1 MSGAALENERVERRL
16 AAADLE
22 VSGAE
27 VHGMLCGLLCAGKPE
42 ARDIW
47 FSELYQGDEG
57 GEGDDLLLRECRQ
70 TLDQLHD
77 ETLEAITGPGLGFT
91 PLLPDDEKPLMLR
104 ASAVRDWSQGFLYGI
119 GLAGIAPERELSEH
133 TREALRDFSEITRMD
148 LETLDEAAEEVED
161 DLMQISE
168 FLWVAAMMVHDDLV
182 PDPTERT

>member
-1 MSGAALENERVERRL
+1 MSGPALDHERVERRL

-27 VHGMLCGLLCAGKPE
+27 VHGMLCGLLCVGKPE

-47 FSELYQGDEG
+47 FGELYQGD
-57 GEGDDLLLRECRQ
+57 EGDDLLLRECRQ
-70 TLDQLHD
+70 TLDRLHD

-91 PLLPDDEKPLMLR
+91 PLLPDDDKPLNLR
-104 ASAVRDWSQGFLYGI
+104 AAAVREWSQGFLYGI
-119 GLAGIAPERELSEH
+119 GMAGIAPERELSEH
-133 TREALRDFSEITRMD
+133 TREALRDFGEITRMD
-148 LETLDEAAEEVED
+148 LESLDEAGEEAED

-182 PDPTERT
+182 SDPTERT